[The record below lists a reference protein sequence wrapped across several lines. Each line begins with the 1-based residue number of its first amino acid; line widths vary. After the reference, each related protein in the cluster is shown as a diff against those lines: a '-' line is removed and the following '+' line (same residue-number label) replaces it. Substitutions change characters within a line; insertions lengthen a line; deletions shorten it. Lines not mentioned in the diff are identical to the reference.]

1 MATFRIK
8 ELAQAQG
15 LSQEALAIKSRVRVR
30 TVQRLWQDSIEKPYA
45 ETLIRLA
52 GALGVSVQEL
62 YTSEG
67 LKSTL
72 EDIRT
77 PMSALAMNPV
87 R

>member
-1 MATFRIK
+1 MATFRVK

-30 TVQRLWQDSIEKPYA
+30 TVQRIWQDAIERPYA

-52 GALGVSVQEL
+52 DALGVSVQEL

-67 LKSTL
+67 LKSAL
-72 EDIRT
+72 EDMQS
-77 PMSALAMNPV
+77 PSHAAALQPA
-87 R
+87 

>member
-1 MATFRIK
+1 MATFRIR

-30 TVQRLWQDSIEKPYA
+30 TVQRLWQDTIEKPYA

-52 GALGVSVQEL
+52 DALGVSVQEL
-62 YTSEG
+62 YTREG
-67 LKSTL
+67 LKSAL

-77 PMSALAMNPV
+77 SDLVGAPA
-87 R
+87 

>member
-30 TVQRLWQDSIEKPYA
+30 TVQRLWQDAIEKPYA
-45 ETLIRLA
+45 ETLIRIA

-72 EDIRT
+72 EDTRM
-77 PMSALAMNPV
+77 PMSAAA
-87 R
+87 

>member
-1 MATFRIK
+1 MGTFRIK

-30 TVQRLWQDSIEKPYA
+30 TVQRLWQNSIEKPYA

-52 GALGVSVQEL
+52 DALGVSVQEL

-77 PMSALAMNPV
+77 PGHAAPSLQHA
-87 R
+87 

>member
-1 MATFRIK
+1 MGTFRIK

-30 TVQRLWQDSIEKPYA
+30 TVQRLWQNTIERPYA

-52 GALGVSVQEL
+52 DALGVSVQEL
-62 YTSEG
+62 YTTEG

-72 EDIRT
+72 EDIQM
-77 PMSALAMNPV
+77 PGLVASPA
-87 R
+87 

>member
-1 MATFRIK
+1 MATFRIR

-30 TVQRLWQDSIEKPYA
+30 TVQRLWQDTIEKPYA

-52 GALGVSVQEL
+52 DALGVSVQEL

-72 EDIRT
+72 EDIAM
-77 PMSALAMNPV
+77 PMSAAA
-87 R
+87 

>member
-1 MATFRIK
+1 MATFRIR

-30 TVQRLWQDSIEKPYA
+30 TVQRLWQDTIEKPYA

-52 GALGVSVQEL
+52 DALGVSVQEL

-77 PMSALAMNPV
+77 PGHSASAFQPA
-87 R
+87 